1 VLDKQ
6 MRFCIETKPLPAPR
20 PRFSKYGTYN
30 KKEYTQYKQKI
41 AWMYKSKG
49 GSLYD
54 GIVNIKIDFFF
65 MVPKSWSKKKK
76 ECMDEYLPKADVD
89 NLAKAVLDALNGI
102 AYEDDRQIQSLFVRK
117 QYSKSNAVVIEIL
130 ER

>member
-1 VLDKQ
+1 
-6 MRFCIETKPLPAPR
+6 MIFFIETKPLPAPR

-41 AWMYKSKG
+41 AWMYKTKG

-76 ECMDEYLPKADVD
+76 EYMREYLPKADVD
-89 NLAKAVLDALNGI
+89 NLAKAVLDALNGV
-102 AYEDDRQIQSLFVRK
+102 AYKDDKQVQSLFARK
-117 QYSKSNAVVIEIL
+117 QYSTSDGVIVEVV
-130 ER
+130 